1 MYSKAV
7 LATVNTA
14 FFYYKGRESMK
25 DRQRLAK
32 TVNALL
38 AWLLVLLCGVSSLL
52 QPLCTQAATDY
63 NAYSNTKKEWYVV
76 RNKDHN
82 APRGADSAKNLK
94 KYNAYYYDDQAT
106 EKVIYFAFDCG
117 YENGYTSKMLDALQA
132 YDAKAVFF
140 VTEHYVKS
148 HPELCKRMKQEG
160 HLVGSHTMSHP
171 SLPSVSTTKIKEE
184 LTGLEQLFKEKTG
197 YTLDKYLRP
206 PMGEYS
212 DRVLKVAQDLGYTTI
227 FWSIVYNDYDP
238 AKQPGVQ
245 TVIDHF
251 KTYCHKGAITLTHN
265 VSSSNADALKTVLK
279 NLKADGYRFARI
291 DELGQ
296 PKDQTV
302 GKPFWD
308 QSLYNGEKFVQR
320 RVALKWKVKVS
331 GKKTFKPDGFEIYRK
346 EKGGKYE
353 LIKMKKATKETSY
366 SYTDRTVESGKTYYY
381 RIRSYCYQYGRKFV
395 SDRTTVIKRR
405 VV

>member
-1 MYSKAV
+1 
-7 LATVNTA
+7 
-14 FFYYKGRESMK
+14 MK

-32 TVNALL
+32 TANVLL
-38 AWLLVLLCGVSSLL
+38 AWLLVLLCGISSLL

-63 NAYSNTKKEWYVV
+63 NAYSNNKKAWYIK
-76 RNKDHN
+76 RNTEHE
-82 APRGADSAKNLK
+82 PPSGADTAKTLA

-106 EKVIYFAFDCG
+106 EKVIYFSFDCG
-117 YENGYTSKMLDALQA
+117 YENGYTAKMLDALQA

-140 VTEHYVKS
+140 VTAHYVKS
-148 HPELCKRMKQEG
+148 HPELCKRMKREG

-227 FWSIVYNDYDP
+227 FWSIVYNDYNPD
-238 AKQPGVQ
+238 KQPGVQ

-296 PKDQTV
+296 PKNQKAA
-302 GKPFWD
+302 KPKW
-308 QSLYNGEKFVQR
+308 EKGLGGRGQVSSR
-320 RVALKWKVKVS
+320 RILLQWHADLS
-331 GKKTFKPDGFEIYRK
+331 KKKQLIPDGFEIYRK

-353 LIKMKKATKETSY
+353 LIKTKKASKDNA
-366 SYTDRTVESGKTYYY
+366 YTYKDRSIKPGKTYYY
-381 RIRSYCYQYGRKFV
+381 KIRSYCYKYGRTLY
-395 SDRTTVIKRR
+395 SERTTVLQCLVPDR
-405 VV
+405 

>member
-1 MYSKAV
+1 MGK
-7 LATVNTA
+7 
-14 FFYYKGRESMK
+14 
-25 DRQRLAK
+25 QRLAK
-32 TVNALL
+32 AVNILL
-38 AWLLVLLCGVSSLL
+38 AGLFVLLCGISTLL

-63 NAYSNTKKEWYVV
+63 SAYSNTKKEWYIV

-82 APRGADSAKNLK
+82 APEGADSDKYLK
-94 KYNAYYYDDQAT
+94 KYNAYYYDAQAT

-117 YENGYTSKMLDALQA
+117 YENGYTAKMLDALKA

-140 VTEHYVKS
+140 VTKQYVKT
-148 HPELCKRMKQEG
+148 HPELCKRMKREG

-171 SLPSVSTTKIKEE
+171 SLPSLSTTRIKEE
-184 LTGLEQLFKEKTG
+184 LTGLEKLFQEETG

-212 DRVLKVAQDLGYTTI
+212 DRVLKIAQDFGYTTI
-227 FWSIVYNDYDP
+227 FWSIVYNDYNPD
-238 AKQPGVQ
+238 KQPGVQ

-296 PKDQTV
+296 PKNQKTA
-302 GKPFWD
+302 KPKWESD
-308 QSLYNGEKFVQR
+308 SGQVSSR
-320 RVALKWKVKVS
+320 RILLKWHADLS
-331 GKKTFKPDGFEIYRK
+331 KKKQLVPDGFEIYRK

-353 LIKMKKATKETSY
+353 LIKTKKASKDNA
-366 SYTDRTVESGKTYYY
+366 YTYKDKSIEPGKTYYY
-381 RIRSYCYQYGRKFV
+381 KIRSYCYKYGRTLY
-395 SDRTTVIKRR
+395 SERTTVLRCR
-405 VV
+405 VPNG